1 MGRII
6 DIDTCIG
13 FEGLNRERGV
23 EVYSG
28 GEFLG
33 AFPSLTEASTFT
45 GVSTDKI
52 CNICRGKRKASKG
65 FTFKYVSDDSIPV
78 NVREFEYIF
87 DRDDDLYDESLF
99 DDNMGGE
106 KILRLGK
113 AAY

>member
-23 EVYSG
+23 EAYAG

-33 AFPSLTEASTFT
+33 AFPSLTEASSFT
-45 GVSTDKI
+45 GIGAGTI
-52 CNICRGKRKASKG
+52 CNICRGRGKVSKG
-65 FTFKYVSDDSIPV
+65 FTFKYASDDSIPV
-78 NVREFEYIF
+78 NIREFEYIF
-87 DRDDDLYDESLF
+87 DRDDDMYDESLF

-113 AAY
+113 ASY